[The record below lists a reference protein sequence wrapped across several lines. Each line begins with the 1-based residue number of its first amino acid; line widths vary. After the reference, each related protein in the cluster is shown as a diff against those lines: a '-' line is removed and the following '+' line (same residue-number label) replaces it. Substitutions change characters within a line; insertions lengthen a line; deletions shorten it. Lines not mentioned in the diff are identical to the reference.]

1 MGTKELITDQE
12 KLAEF
17 VELIEHAK
25 TVAEA
30 PNPDRHGIDFEK
42 IWPLFFS
49 FKSGGRRKLKDLAEQ
64 LGSDICN
71 TKTQKHKTAADR
83 FYLSLKGCQLFLQSI
98 HTNRGKQHLE
108 LLTKV
113 TGVCLPLPVQSACDI
128 NVKLKHFFDAVVLSA
143 DSHPID
149 FDDVWPLAGFTRK
162 DTAIKKMKTLALN
175 AELKQVGVV
184 ANRKVL
190 KLTLTGLKR
199 FCFGVPTDQA
209 KKLLAYYLRLEKAGA
224 FAANVATHVA
234 THVATDASTAETH
247 APSAPAESAA
257 ASVTDASTAETCVVS
272 GAQSASVEATA
283 PSATDAPAAETHAA
297 SGAPRVENDDTIL
310 SDDLKREMEP
320 YFQEFI
326 HSTETHPVDFDMAWQ
341 WLGYATK
348 ANAKRLLKL
357 AELKKEIVLIAS
369 DKHFF
374 NGGQNREIIKM
385 TVDGFKTLCHRA
397 QTSKGRLVFRFYLD
411 LEKAAAVATDAPAAE
426 STGQLC
432 VSTEPIADDTK
443 AEMEQYFRGYIA
455 STDRFP
461 IDFDTVW
468 PWLGY
473 SRKDNAKRLL
483 KLPELEGEIIFLNVE
498 GNSGEGIGDSAA
510 QNSGAGRPTEIIK
523 MTVDGFKIVCLIAQT
538 DRARIVRQHYL
549 MLEKSVHALKRAIDT
564 GEVALTPGEAA
575 RKRARVEAA
584 EDRQEALA
592 IAEHEHRLAELK
604 AGTAARVAELQLTAI
619 KDQRSVIDVYRD
631 SLGELDGRDK
641 IVLKDLTK
649 RMLNPTSTL
658 AHVVP
663 TNQLAVTGGAT
674 PQEISIQIVAV
685 ELGVPVANHAS
696 AIGRAMARRYRERYN
711 KEPTKR
717 RVLYHGRPL
726 DENAYFDTDRD
737 LMVAAIKEVV
747 Q

>member
-30 PNPDRHGIDFEK
+30 PDPDRHGIDFEK

-113 TGVCLPLPVQSACDI
+113 TGVCLPLPVHSACNI
-128 NVKLKHFFDAVVLSA
+128 NAKLKHFFDAVVLSA

-175 AELKQVGVV
+175 AESKQVGVV

-190 KLTLTGLKR
+190 KLTVTGLKR

-209 KKLLAYYLRLEKAGA
+209 KKLLAYYLRLEKTGA
-224 FAANVATHVA
+224 FATNVA

-247 APSAPAESAA
+247 APSAPVESAA
-257 ASVTDASTAETCVVS
+257 ASVTDASTAETCVAS
-272 GAQSASVEATA
+272 GAPSASVEATA
-283 PSATDAPAAETHAA
+283 PSATDAPTAESHAPIVPIA
-297 SGAPRVENDDTIL
+297 TTDITLP
-310 SDDLKREMEP
+310 DDLKRQMEP
-320 YFQEFI
+320 YFQGFI
-326 HSTETHPVDFDMAWQ
+326 HSSESHPVDFDMAWQ
-341 WLGYATK
+341 WLGYSTK
-348 ANAKRLLKL
+348 ASAKRKL
-357 AELKKEIVLIAS
+357 EMPELKKEILLNTSVERVG
-369 DKHFF
+369 H
-374 NGGQNREIIKM
+374 GGQNREEIMM
-385 TVDGFKTLCHRA
+385 TV
-397 QTSKGRLVFRFYLD
+397 
-411 LEKAAAVATDAPAAE
+411 E
-426 STGQLC
+426 
-432 VSTEPIADDTK
+432 
-443 AEMEQYFRGYIA
+443 
-455 STDRFP
+455 
-461 IDFDTVW
+461 
-468 PWLGY
+468 
-473 SRKDNAKRLL
+473 
-483 KLPELEGEIIFLNVE
+483 
-498 GNSGEGIGDSAA
+498 
-510 QNSGAGRPTEIIK
+510 
-523 MTVDGFKIVCLIAQT
+523 GFKIMGMVTQT
-538 DRARIVRQHYL
+538 DRGSQVRRYYL
-549 MLEKSVHALKRAIDT
+549 DLEKSVHALKRAIDT
-564 GEVALTPGEAA
+564 GEVALTPGETA

-592 IAEHEHRLAELK
+592 IAEHEQRLAELK
-604 AGTAARVAELQLTAI
+604 AGTAARVAELQLTTL
-619 KDQRSVIDVYRD
+619 KDQRSAIDVYRD
-631 SLGELDGRDK
+631 SLGDLDGRDK
-641 IVLKDLTK
+641 IVLKDLVK
-649 RMLNPTSTL
+649 RMLNPAAL
-658 AHVVP
+658 ADAHVVP
-663 TNQLAVTGGAT
+663 TNQLAVTGGGGGA
-674 PQEISIQIVAV
+674 PQEISIQVVAV

-696 AIGRAMARRYRERYN
+696 AIGRAMARRYRERYS

-726 DENAYFDTDRD
+726 DENSYFDTDRD

-747 Q
+747 K